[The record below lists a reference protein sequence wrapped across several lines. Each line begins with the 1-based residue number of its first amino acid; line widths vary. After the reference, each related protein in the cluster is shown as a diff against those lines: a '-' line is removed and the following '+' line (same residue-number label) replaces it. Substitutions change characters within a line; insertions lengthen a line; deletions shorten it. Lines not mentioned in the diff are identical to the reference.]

1 MNKKIKNLL
10 AIISCLFLVGCGQKD
25 NNSDK
30 KDHEHHQHEVI
41 PSLRYSGELTK
52 KEYHV
57 GEYMDFSGLMFYLE
71 YSEDNLEIVTDKTTP
86 NPVPLYLGQ
95 TQVMAICNMGEN
107 NYACFVT
114 GFTVI
119 E

>member
-1 MNKKIKNLL
+1 MNL
-10 AIISCLFLVGCGQKD
+10 
-25 NNSDK
+25 
-30 KDHEHHQHEVI
+30 
-41 PSLRYSGELTK
+41 
-52 KEYHV
+52 
-57 GEYMDFSGLMFYLE
+57 LE